1 MVNLKIM
8 NDSLKNIQSHKIPP
22 LGGGGA
28 SISEKIL
35 SHKAGYQVK
44 AGDLCIV
51 PVDGCMATDTT
62 APLAIKAFKEMGG
75 EKLFDAHKF
84 HLIIDHAAPAPNE
97 RIANLHNLMRQFAK
111 EYGCSLYDIGSG
123 ICHQVMVDNNKVK
136 PGDIFMGAD
145 SHTPTY
151 GALNAFACGVGST
164 DLAAVMLTGKIWLK
178 VPTSIRVNI
187 NGTIQ
192 NGVSAKDIVLEV
204 VKQLTISGA
213 TYQAVE
219 YHGEVVEKMTL
230 SQRMVLCNMVAEM
243 GAKTGLCT
251 PKGLSKNDFADG
263 SVFYDADE
271 HALYSKILN
280 IDASIINSK
289 IAIPNSPDNVVD
301 TATCKGI
308 KINYA
313 FIGTCTNGRLDDLQE
328 AAKVLKGKK
337 IAAGVRMV
345 VAPASRLTLIEAL
358 KDGTIQTLIE
368 AGATIIN
375 SGCGPCV
382 GSHEGVPGDDEVV
395 ISTANR
401 NFKGRMGNPN
411 AKIYLASP
419 HTVALSALY
428 GEITND

>member
-1 MVNLKIM
+1 M
-8 NDSLKNIQSHKIPP
+8 NDVKNSEAVSESPFRGV
-22 LGGGGA
+22 GGLT
-28 SISEKIL
+28 ISEKIL

-62 APLAIKAFKEMGG
+62 APLAIKAFKEMGAT
-75 EKLFDAHKF
+75 KLFDATKF

-97 RIANLHNLMRQFAK
+97 RIANLHNLMRAFAK
-111 EYGCSLYDIGSG
+111 EYGCSMYDIGSG
-123 ICHQVMVDNNKVK
+123 ICHQVMVDHKKVN
-136 PGDIFMGAD
+136 PGDLFMGAD

-192 NGVSAKDIVLEV
+192 NRVSAKDIVLEV

-243 GAKTGLCT
+243 GAKTGIAT
-251 PKGLSKNDFADG
+251 PKGLSLSNFGEGAT
-263 SVFYDADE
+263 FYDADE
-271 HALYSKILN
+271 NAIYTKVIT
-280 IDASIINSK
+280 IDASTIKSK
-289 IAIPNSPDNVVD
+289 IAIPNSPDDVYDVEKYNG
-301 TATCKGI
+301 T

-337 IAAGVRMV
+337 LATGVRMV
-345 VAPASRLTLIEAL
+345 IAPASRLTLIEAL

-419 HTVALSALY
+419 RTVALSALY
-428 GEITND
+428 GEVTNE

>member
-1 MVNLKIM
+1 VFKKMT
-8 NDSLKNIQSHKIPP
+8 
-22 LGGGGA
+22 
-28 SISEKIL
+28 ISEKIL
-35 SHKAGYQVK
+35 SHKAGYAVK

-75 EKLFDAHKF
+75 VQLYDAQKF

-97 RIANLHNLMRQFAK
+97 RIANLHNLMRDFAK
-111 EYGCSLYDIGSG
+111 EFGCSLYDIGSG
-123 ICHQVMVDNNKVK
+123 ICHQVMVDNKKVK

-145 SHTPTY
+145 SHTPIY

-164 DLAAVMLTGKIWLK
+164 DLAAVMLTGKTWLK
-178 VPTSIRVNI
+178 VPTSIKVVI
-187 NGTIQ
+187 NGTRQ

-219 YHGEVVEKMTL
+219 YHGTTVEGMTL
-230 SQRMVLCNMVAEM
+230 SERMVLCNMVAEM
-243 GAKTGLCT
+243 GAKTGICS
-251 PKGLSKNDFADG
+251 PKGLNIDTLGGTS
-263 SVFYDADE
+263 YDADVD
-271 HALYSKILN
+271 ANYTRILE
-280 IDASIINSK
+280 IDASTILPK
-289 IAIPNSPDNVVD
+289 IAIPNSPDDVHD
-301 TATCKGI
+301 AKTFIGT
-308 KINYA
+308 KITYA

-328 AAKVLKGKK
+328 AAKVLKGKQLAK
-337 IAAGVRMV
+337 GVRMV
-345 VAPASRLTLIEAL
+345 IAPASKLTLLEAL
-358 KDGTIQTLIE
+358 KDGTLQTLIE

-382 GSHEGVPGDDEVV
+382 GSHEGVPGDGEVV

-411 AKIYLASP
+411 AAIYLASP
-419 HTVALSALY
+419 RTVALSALY
-428 GEITND
+428 GEITAAP

>member
-1 MVNLKIM
+1 MPQTI
-8 NDSLKNIQSHKIPP
+8 
-22 LGGGGA
+22 A
-28 SISEKIL
+28 EKIL
-35 SHKAGYQVK
+35 SKHAGKKVY
-44 AGDLCIV
+44 AGELCIV

-75 EKLFDAHKF
+75 TQLADKNKF

-97 RIANLHNLMRQFAK
+97 RIANLHALMRNFAK

-123 ICHQVMVDNNKVK
+123 ICHQVMVDNQKVK

-178 VPTSIRVNI
+178 VPQSIKVI
-187 NGTIQ
+187 LHGKKFQ
-192 NGVSAKDIVLEV
+192 PGVSGKDLVLEV

-213 TYQAVE
+213 TYQSVE
-219 YHGEVVEKMTL
+219 YHGEAVEQLSL

-243 GAKTGLCT
+243 GAKTGIVS
-251 PKGLSKNDFADG
+251 PKGLQLPYAFDPI
-263 SVFYDADE
+263 DADDD
-271 HALYSKILN
+271 ALYSRIID
-280 IDASIINSK
+280 IDAAAIQPK
-289 IAIPNSPDNVVD
+289 IAIPNSPDDVHDVQKYVG
-301 TATCKGI
+301 T

-313 FIGTCTNGRLDDLQE
+313 FIGTCTNGRLDDLQA
-328 AAKVLKGKK
+328 AAKILKGQK
-337 IAAGVRMV
+337 IAEGVRMV
-345 VAPASRLTLIEAL
+345 IAPASKQVLIDAL
-358 KDGTIQTLIE
+358 QDGTIQTLIE

-382 GSHEGVPGDDEVV
+382 GSHEGVPGDGEIV
-395 ISTANR
+395 ISAANR

-411 AKIYLASP
+411 ASIYLASP
-419 HTVALSALY
+419 ATVAMSALY
-428 GEITND
+428 GQITNP